1 MVDILSLV
9 KSGGQVKLEVTAD
22 DLLHFGEM
30 LIKQTRKECEEE
42 RALAREEE
50 PEEKF
55 LSTAE
60 VCKIFNVTKATLWTW
75 HRRGYLCHTKFG
87 IKNMY
92 ALSDVNAIRSKRAKD
107 VTVATYCKNSKNI
120 EQSASHTLINK
131 KGDKKVC

>member
-87 IKNMY
+87 IRNMY
-92 ALSDVNAIRSKRAKD
+92 PESAVKAITHSRSLNT
-107 VTVATYCKNSKNI
+107 TVAGYCKQKVI
-120 EQSASHTLINK
+120 KQ
-131 KGDKKVC
+131 KGSVAV

>member
-1 MVDILSLV
+1 MVYILSWV
-9 KSGGQVKLEVTAD
+9 KSGDQVKLEVTAD

-60 VCKIFNVTKATLWTW
+60 VCKIFNECLKLRRTTLHTCSDTSDIS
-75 HRRGYLCHTKFG
+75 HRALKVSNG
-87 IKNMY
+87 I
-92 ALSDVNAIRSKRAKD
+92 
-107 VTVATYCKNSKNI
+107 
-120 EQSASHTLINK
+120 
-131 KGDKKVC
+131 

>member
-87 IKNMY
+87 IRNMY
-92 ALSDVNAIRSKRAKD
+92 PESAVKAITHSRSLNT
-107 VTVATYCKNSKNI
+107 TVAGYCKQKVI
-120 EQSASHTLINK
+120 KQ
-131 KGDKKVC
+131 KGGVAV

>member
-87 IKNMY
+87 IRNMY
-92 ALSDVNAIRSKRAKD
+92 PESAVKAITHARSLNT
-107 VTVATYCKNSKNI
+107 TVAGYCKHKAI
-120 EQSASHTLINK
+120 KQ
-131 KGDKKVC
+131 KGGVAV

>member
-87 IKNMY
+87 IRNMY
-92 ALSDVNAIRSKRAKD
+92 PESAVKAITHARSLNT
-107 VTVATYCKNSKNI
+107 TVAGYYRQKAIK
-120 EQSASHTLINK
+120 Q
-131 KGDKKVC
+131 KGGVAV

>member
-42 RALAREEE
+42 RALARKEE

-87 IKNMY
+87 IRNMY
-92 ALSDVNAIRSKRAKD
+92 PESAVKAITHARSLNT
-107 VTVATYCKNSKNI
+107 TVAGYCK
-120 EQSASHTLINK
+120 Q
-131 KGDKKVC
+131 KGGVAV